1 MYVKLKDGTLT
12 YAPRKVKIG
21 EATVY
26 NPTDEQLASLGYK
39 PLVITDEP
47 QTPDGYHAE
56 PTYTDKENEVEQGWT
71 IVKNEPPCAEIIAPT
86 YDSSALYTREAIVE
100 YDGGLYVLKT
110 ERAWNIEPTDS
121 TYWLNISLTELI
133 KDAIKAKENEQ

>member
-1 MYVKLKDGTLT
+1 MYVKLINGVLT

-39 PLVITDEP
+39 PLFITDEP

-56 PTYTDKENEVEQGWT
+56 PTYTDKENEIEQGWA
-71 IVKNEPPCAEIIAPT
+71 IVKDEPPRAEIIAPA
-86 YDSSALYTREAIVE
+86 YDPSALYTREAIVE
-100 YDGGLYVLKT
+100 FEGGLYVLKT
-110 ERAWNIEPTDS
+110 ERARNIEPTDS
-121 TYWLNISLTELI
+121 TYWLNISLTAFI
-133 KDAIKAKENEQ
+133 KDAIKAKENE